1 MSCDIA
7 NLRDIIKIFEAFR
20 RLCQSTW
27 RVVTPEMVVCEMNG
41 TKTILEDIRNA

>member
-1 MSCDIA
+1 MSYGIA
-7 NLRDIIKIFEAFR
+7 YLSDIINIFEAFR

-27 RVVTPEMVVCEMNG
+27 RVVKPKMVVCEMNG